1 MGGEP
6 ERKMKKEK
14 KKKSEQSKELQ
25 EKREN
30 KRGLKKKKKEK
41 EKKKKVSRAGLG
53 RVRVVG
59 EQRHGVWGPALP
71 TPISPAGG
79 TRRRRR

>member
-1 MGGEP
+1 MGGGP
-6 ERKMKKEK
+6 EENEKGEK
-14 KKKSEQSKELQ
+14 KKSGQREELQ

-30 KRGLKKKKKEK
+30 KRGKKKKEK
-41 EKKKKVSRAGLG
+41 EEKKKVSRAGLG

-71 TPISPAGG
+71 TPILPAGG

>member
-1 MGGEP
+1 M
-6 ERKMKKEK
+6 
-14 KKKSEQSKELQ
+14 Q

-30 KRGLKKKKKEK
+30 KRGEKKKRKRR
-41 EKKKKVSRAGLG
+41 KKKKVSRAGFG

-71 TPISPAGG
+71 TPISPAGE

>member
-1 MGGEP
+1 MGWGEDQ
-6 ERKMKKEK
+6 RKMKKEK
-14 KKKSEQSKELQ
+14 KKSGQREELQ

-30 KRGLKKKKKEK
+30 KRGKKKKEK
-41 EKKKKVSRAGLG
+41 EEEKKVSRAGLG

-71 TPISPAGG
+71 TPILPAGG